1 MAENQLEFLITANKS
16 QFQASLAEVMTVTRE
31 TTTQIGNQWS
41 HTSETITASFQQT
54 VSQMQQTSQAAV
66 AATGQVT
73 EAVQAQADKAS
84 EAIKDHSEKAKTSL
98 EKLSGLLGIEIP
110 KQLEEVMA
118 KSKLLGPVL
127 EAAFG
132 PISLLALI
140 PQIIEVTK
148 KVTEFISDTF
158 IYTEK
163 MKKQDEELKALNQ
176 QFVAVLE
183 RRQKAE
189 EELFRL
195 THTGAEIAQRDLK
208 KEQDAQEA
216 ATAAVKKQADALHAA
231 QEEVKRLAKEQQEAA
246 DAQDTDTFEEKS
258 KQLEE
263 TKEKVQQLANA
274 WSLLVKAEE
283 AAKKETQVAQVKA
296 DQEAEREVEKKKQ
309 EAEQRKAEA
318 ERRHQEAIARHQ
330 AAVRK
335 NLEVLREGLQQQKD
349 ALDAFHTMSKKA
361 EADYWQAQIDQGK
374 VAAENMKEVLHM
386 ILEARKAA
394 ALEGA
399 QHELQ
404 ALRDQAAATKA
415 GSQERIE
422 AEKRVLE
429 RLGFYYG
436 AESDEFKKQQ
446 DRVSAAQREAEE
458 KRVKE
463 QQKLSEE
470 QIAHEER
477 MALAELE
484 IKRKALEKDVAE
496 HKRSGQAVAD
506 EQKRLLDEELQ
517 IRKTALLKKLEL
529 MKLDPTASPEA
540 LQKLQDQILELDK
553 SFEAKRTGIVAK
565 EADKRK
571 KLEDSL
577 NHAMQSAFS
586 GTVMGMIKG
595 TQTLNQAMTKM
606 ADQMLNTL
614 AKALEG
620 MLTKWISHHL
630 SELVIHAQ
638 TKQAELGVDA
648 STAAEGNAIDQASHA
663 KKDTRTAYSTAK
675 SAFQWATDH
684 DLFPLAP
691 VIAAGAFASVM
702 AIGSAEGGQYLV
714 PGDQLTMLHRN
725 EMVLPAGVADRMRGV
740 IDGGGGGVGGI
751 SVIVNHSVS
760 AVDAE
765 SFRTHIRRHGNM
777 IGNEVARVLKKR
789 GLAQSR

>member
-1 MAENQLEFLITANKS
+1 MAENQIEFLITANKS

-31 TTTQIGNQWS
+31 TTTQIGNLWT
-41 HTSETITASFQQT
+41 HTSETITTSFQQT
-54 VSQMQQTSQAAV
+54 IAQTQQTSQAAV

-84 EAIKDHSEKAKTSL
+84 EAIKDHSEKAKASL
-98 EKLSGLLGIEIP
+98 EKLSGLLGVEIP
-110 KQLEEVMA
+110 KQLEDVMA

-148 KVTEFISDTF
+148 KVTQFISDTF
-158 IYTEK
+158 IYTDK

-189 EELFRL
+189 EDLFRL

-208 KEQDAQEA
+208 KQQDAQDA

-231 QEEVKRLAKEQQEAA
+231 QEEVKKLEKAQQEAA
-246 DAQDTDTFEEKS
+246 DAQDTDAFEEKS
-258 KQLEE
+258 RQLEE

-274 WSLLVKAEE
+274 WSLLVKAEV
-283 AAKKETQVAQVKA
+283 AAKAETQVAQVKA
-296 DQEAEREVEKKKQ
+296 DQEAEREAEKKRQ
-309 EAEQRKAEA
+309 EAERQKAEA
-318 ERRHQEAIARHQ
+318 ERRHQEAVARHQ

-361 EADYWQAQIDQGK
+361 EADYWQAQVDQGK
-374 VAAENMKEVLHM
+374 VAAENMKEVQRM
-386 ILEARKAA
+386 ILEARKAENLDA
-394 ALEGA
+394 V

-415 GSQERIE
+415 GSQERID
-422 AEKRVLE
+422 AEQRVLE
-429 RLGFYYG
+429 LIRTKYG

-446 DRVSAAQREAEE
+446 ERVSAALREAEE
-458 KRVKE
+458 KRAKD

-470 QIAHEER
+470 EIAHEEK
-477 MALAELE
+477 MGLAEVE

-496 HKRSGQAVAD
+496 HKKNGQAVAE

-517 IRKTALLKKLEL
+517 IRKTALLKQLEL
-529 MKLDPTASPEA
+529 MKLNPNTSPEA
-540 LQKLQDQILELDK
+540 LKKLQDQILELDK
-553 SFEAKRTGIVAK
+553 TFEAKRTGIVAK
-565 EADKRK
+565 EVDKRK

-577 NHAMQSAFS
+577 NHSLQSAFS
-586 GTVMGMIKG
+586 GTIMGMIKG
-595 TQTLNQAMTKM
+595 TQSLSQAMTKM
-606 ADQMLNTL
+606 ADQMLNTM
-614 AKALEG
+614 AKALED
-620 MLTKWISHHL
+620 MLTKWIAHHL
-630 SELVIHAQ
+630 SELIIHAQ
-638 TKQAELGVDA
+638 TKQAELGTDA
-648 STAAEGNAIDQASHA
+648 ATAAEGDAIDRASHA
-663 KKDTRTAYSTAK
+663 KKDQRTAFSAAK

-740 IDGGGGGVGGI
+740 IDGGGGGGI
-751 SVIVNHSVS
+751 SVIVNHSVN
-760 AVDAE
+760 AVDAA
-765 SFRTHIRRHGNM
+765 SFQQHIRRHGNM

-789 GLAQSR
+789 GFAAK